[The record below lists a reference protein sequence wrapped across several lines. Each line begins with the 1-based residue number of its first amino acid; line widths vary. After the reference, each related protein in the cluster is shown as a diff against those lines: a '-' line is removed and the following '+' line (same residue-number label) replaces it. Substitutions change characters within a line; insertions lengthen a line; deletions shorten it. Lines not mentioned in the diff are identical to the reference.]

1 MNFLTLAAKNL
12 RRRKG
17 RTFLTVLGVAIAITV
32 LFSLL
37 SLNSGYEKELNKEV
51 SSLGVHI
58 LAVPKGCPY
67 EAAALVIHGGVIPK
81 YLTATDLKNVSRIDG
96 VGLATPMLMHQFMWR
111 DQITGQDVAHVAFGI
126 DINEMRVLKPWW
138 KVEGR
143 FFQDNETQV
152 MLIGRGLAEN
162 ENLTVGQALAFGPKK
177 ESFTIVGIL
186 ERTGDQDDQFHFLPL
201 AEAQRVFNK
210 EGKITT
216 IGVKLNDISKIAAVS
231 GEMEKIPDIQVVT
244 LTQVMGTIMNL
255 AGSARSLLLT
265 VIIIALIISA
275 FGIINTR
282 LMSVNERTREFGM
295 MKAIGASGL
304 DIGKMVLA
312 ETVFITLAGGA
323 IGTMAAVVGSS
334 LIEGF
339 VKGMLPYSPRGSL
352 ISLNPELIVFALV
365 FSVVLGLIC
374 GLYPA
379 FRSSQLSPMEAI
391 RSGVE

>member
-1 MNFLTLAAKNL
+1 MNFLTLAIKNL
-12 RRRKG
+12 MRRRG
-17 RTFLTVLGVAIAITV
+17 RTLLTILGVAIAISV

-37 SLNSGYEKELNKEV
+37 ALNTGYEKELNKEMN
-51 SSLGVHI
+51 SLGAHI

-67 EAAALVIHGGVIPK
+67 EAASLVMHGGVIPK
-81 YLTATDLKNVSRIDG
+81 YLSALDVKNVSKIDG
-96 VGLATPMLMHQFMWR
+96 IDIASPLLMYQFYKK
-111 DQITGQDVAHVAFGI
+111 DEKTGQDLPHIVYGI
-126 DINEMRVLKPWW
+126 NIDEMRALKPWW

-186 ERTGDQDDQFHFLPL
+186 DRTGDQDDQFHFLPL
-201 AEAQRVFNK
+201 AEAQRLSNK
-210 EGKITT
+210 EGKLTT
-216 IGVKLNDISKIAAVS
+216 IAVKINDLSKVSEISD
-231 GEMEKIPDIQVVT
+231 EMEKIPDIQVVT
-244 LTQVMGTIMNL
+244 MTQIMGTIMNL

-265 VIIIALIISA
+265 VIVIALIISA
-275 FGIINTR
+275 FGIINTL

-304 DIGKMVLA
+304 DIGKMILA
-312 ETVFITLAGGA
+312 ETVLITLAGGIVGA
-323 IGTMAAVVGSS
+323 VSAVVGSS
-334 LIEGF
+334 LIESF

-352 ISLNPELIVFALV
+352 ISLSPELIAFALA

-374 GLYPA
+374 GIYPA
-379 FRSSQLSPMEAI
+379 FKSSTLSPMEAI